1 MSISETTDEV
11 DFSTESGLWGKYL
24 QANARFPIRTA
35 VATSAVLWTVGDG
48 ISQVV
53 ERQTKP
59 GPYDRARLFGTCV
72 EGSVVG
78 GGIGSLWYQQLDRIV
93 THKFKLVPGTFRF
106 VFAKLGLE
114 CLLWKPVILFSFW
127 MLVR

>member
-1 MSISETTDEV
+1 MADEAT
-11 DFSTESGLWGKYL
+11 FSLESGLWGKYL
-24 QANARFPIRTA
+24 QANAKFPIRTA

-72 EGSVVG
+72 SKEALLVVALG
-78 GGIGSLWYQQLDRIV
+78 RS
-93 THKFKLVPGTFRF
+93 GTNN
-106 VFAKLGLE
+106 
-114 CLLWKPVILFSFW
+114 
-127 MLVR
+127 